1 MKYKQ
6 NIRNRSKSRVNKFW
20 TKFYTFFKRHI
31 KRITFFR
38 TRHAHRRNLNQFF
51 IVTSVLM
58 IFNLLTDNSI
68 GELLFSPLDSSV
80 DKNMENPDLRSNS
93 LSREE
98 IENRLK
104 VIELMK
110 HRQKQQQFNENNNFK
125 IEKVHS
131 ARAFIQEK
139 KNEDGGD
146 DDEINKNAQNVK
158 NIHRATSKME
168 TTSKI
173 LGEPRGISSLLKEK
187 RFLKQISEVKP
198 DEKVSSTVMNQQIEI
213 DSWEEESTADDEE
226 AKDEEFDELENKD
239 ESEIEDEIEK
249 VEEAISSNILEQRKS
264 PTNNLTSQVNFKNST
279 VIIEVSTVNQTL
291 ISEGL
296 NLMNLTEAMEQ
307 NIVSDESNNNES
319 LHNDS
324 LLDYH
329 SE

>member
-31 KRITFFR
+31 KRITTFR
-38 TRHAHRRNLNQFF
+38 TRHAHRRNLHQFF

-68 GELLFSPLDSSV
+68 GELLFSPLDNV
-80 DKNMENPDLRSNS
+80 EKNIENS

-131 ARAFIQEK
+131 ARAFIHK
-139 KNEDGGD
+139 YDAADND
-146 DDEINKNAQNVK
+146 DINKDAQNVK
-158 NIHRATSKME
+158 SIHRAASKME
-168 TTSKI
+168 TTSII

-198 DEKVSSTVMNQQIEI
+198 EEKMSSTVMNQQIEI
-213 DSWEEESTADDEE
+213 DSWEEESTADDEQANDDE
-226 AKDEEFDELENKD
+226 VDEQESENEVEIKKDEE
-239 ESEIEDEIEK
+239 
-249 VEEAISSNILEQRKS
+249 VTSSNILEQRNS
-264 PTNNLTSQVNFKNST
+264 PTNNLTSQLNFKNST
-279 VIIEVSTVNQTL
+279 VIIEISTVNQTL
-291 ISEGL
+291 ISGGSL
-296 NLMNLTEAMEQ
+296 NLMNLTETIEHYD
-307 NIVSDESNNNES
+307 VSDENINSNES